1 MQGIIVTRRG
11 LLAASAAGTVVAGL
25 GLTGCSSS
33 DSGGSSGT
41 ELKFGCTNFSKESLD
56 PSNQPNA
63 AWACMRYGIGESLF
77 KFDEKMVPSRTW
89 PSPARPTTST
99 SRGRSR
105 CARGSSSPPAPR

>member
-63 AWACMRYGIGESLF
+63 A
-77 KFDEKMVPSRTW
+77 
-89 PSPARPTTST
+89 
-99 SRGRSR
+99 
-105 CARGSSSPPAPR
+105 